1 MKRITLIAIALVI
14 ATASSVC
21 AIQIASQYV
30 APVVLGIAQVVD
42 LDPIGYEPVFDPIT
56 NQPVIDPLTGLQ
68 ELKRTWTNYMYF
80 ALPANGGARRVCT
93 LQSVSL
99 QKIIPA
105 RKVACGACWTGLPIT
120 VTQLGK
126 DAVNLK
132 WPLLYEVNGVEI
144 RLTVTYN
151 TSDRV
156 AYPPLF
162 GPNLASRSHVE
173 VYSWFVKSDTWAAF
187 AERLGFFAKLPAGT
201 CETFAVSPVA
211 LLKISQFI
219 GGYGSG
225 QNYQPGI
232 LQLIA
237 MGKPIPAAAKF
248 SDLEAY
254 MDSVCYTECSGLYC
268 CGANAGTPDPK
279 AETILDNCTVPADSI
294 LINDLWAVGK
304 ALGILIDKK

>member
-1 MKRITLIAIALVI
+1 MKRITLIAIALLI

-21 AIQIASQYV
+21 AIQVSSAYV
-30 APVVLGIAQVVD
+30 APVIGGIAQVVD
-42 LDPIGYEPVFDPIT
+42 LDPIGYAPQFDPIT
-56 NQPVIDPLTGLQ
+56 GQPIIDPLTGLQ
-68 ELKRTWTNYMYF
+68 LMKRTWANYEYF
-80 ALPANGGARRVCT
+80 AGVPGRT
-93 LQSVSL
+93 IQLQSVSL

-105 RKVACGACWTGLPIT
+105 RKVACGACWTGDPIT
-120 VTQLGK
+120 VQQLGI

-156 AYPPLF
+156 AYPPSF
-162 GPNLASRSHVE
+162 GPNIASRSHVE

-187 AERLGFFAKLPAGT
+187 AERLGFFTKLPAGT

-211 LLKISQFI
+211 YMKIQQFI
-219 GGYGSG
+219 NGYGAG
-225 QNYQPGI
+225 QNFQPGI
-232 LQLIA
+232 LQLIS
-237 MGKPIPAAAKF
+237 MGKPIPAAARF
-248 SDLEAY
+248 SDLETY
-254 MDSVCYTECSGLYC
+254 MDSVCVTTCSGLYAT
-268 CGANAGTPDPK
+268 GVNAGTPDPK

-304 ALGILIDKK
+304 ALGILVDKK